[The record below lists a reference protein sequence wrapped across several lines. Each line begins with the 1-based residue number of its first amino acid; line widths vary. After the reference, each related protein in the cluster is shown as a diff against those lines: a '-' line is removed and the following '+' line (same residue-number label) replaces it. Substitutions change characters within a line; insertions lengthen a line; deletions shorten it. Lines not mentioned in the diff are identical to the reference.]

1 MMSAGDK
8 RRMGL
13 VPPQGAGCTLN
24 GTLQRLIMIRSPRM
38 ICRGFCCTV
47 AAGLLLRVRLI
58 S

>member
-24 GTLQRLIMIRSPRM
+24 GTLQRLIMIRKPLHDM
-38 ICRGFCCTV
+38 Q
-47 AAGLLLRVRLI
+47 GLFVVRSLRVCYCECA
-58 S
+58 